1 MDERNNVT
9 TVRRSFTLLTLI
21 MLKSVHISDWND
33 QRLVWWESPVLSYWL
48 LIKTQPH
55 PLGLSFF
62 FSSLIFHTF
71 PDVFSSAC
79 FFADSFF
86 TTNIFFLSS
95 IMTPS
100 HWWCVLC
107 LQQNTVCSLSCV
119 CAVKSLHT
127 TTILT
132 VSGGVEAPGTCPS
145 SQSSELHFSLLTPDP
160 NHAAQPNHLP
170 QRLGLQL
177 APLHAGWR
185 RNPTHLH
192 LNNKKNGKNVP

>member
-1 MDERNNVT
+1 MR
-9 TVRRSFTLLTLI
+9 
-21 MLKSVHISDWND
+21 
-33 QRLVWWESPVLSYWL
+33 ESGSQL
-48 LIKTQPH
+48 LIIDKNTTTSSRFVFF
-55 PLGLSFF
+55 LF
-62 FSSLIFHTF
+62 FSYF
-71 PDVFSSAC
+71 PHIPWC
-79 FFADSFF
+79 FFISLLFCRFIFF
-86 TTNIFFLSS
+86 YVTTNIFLLSS

-145 SQSSELHFSLLTPDP
+145 SQSSELHFTLLTPDP

>member
-86 TTNIFFLSS
+86 LRHHKHFFSLFHNDT
-95 IMTPS
+95 ITLMMCPLPS
-100 HWWCVLC
+100 AEH
-107 LQQNTVCSLSCV
+107 
-119 CAVKSLHT
+119 
-127 TTILT
+127 
-132 VSGGVEAPGTCPS
+132 
-145 SQSSELHFSLLTPDP
+145 SLLTQLCLRCKVTAHHHHPDGVWRCRGTGDVSQQSIIRASLHP
-160 NHAAQPNHLP
+160 ADPRPQPCCSAESSSP
-170 QRLGLQL
+170 ETGIT
-177 APLHAGWR
+177 AGTITR
-185 RNPTHLH
+185 RVEEKPYSPPP
-192 LNNKKNGKNVP
+192 K